1 MRTFIMA
8 LSTSP
13 ENCRSPL
20 SIPITYRKHIP
31 NPAVSVMELLTFD
44 PPPLLNPSGTDL
56 TPVFSPR
63 KPTIEPALLQKLP
76 IPPLDFTRSAKSAF
90 EQAHFDGRLS
100 IVHPQDMTVHLPFW
114 ILTYWERM
122 SHVLTTRTRWF
133 KARIWLQ
140 DLVTAIHPMSALA
153 NKALD
158 SLAIIGWDILL
169 SGPAKHL
176 LTRDLIPLL
185 STSEIAGHLLDGIL
199 LRVIDRISAT
209 QHLSGKVL
217 LEDLSLSQT
226 LGLLEVEQESYHSKR
241 SFKHLRDVG
250 DRLASGTIE
259 LAIIPLNVEGVHWA
273 VFFIDVQHCR
283 LQYGDSLGWD
293 PPMADVQR
301 IQRWLR
307 LHGFPTFS
315 EVGRLPSGRQDD
327 SYSCAIAMVNTIE
340 HFLFDEPIFINLN
353 KHYLRI
359 REYILLIEPLLNVRS
374 YLSICVNTS

>member
-1 MRTFIMA
+1 MA
-8 LSTSP
+8 LPALP
-13 ENCRSPL
+13 EKLHTRQTLL
-20 SIPITYRKHIP
+20 SIPITYRKYIP
-31 NPAVSVMELLTFD
+31 NQAVSVVELLAFD
-44 PPPLLNPSGTDL
+44 PPPLLDPSGIDL

-63 KPTIEPALLQKLP
+63 KPTINPALLQKLP
-76 IPPLDFTRSAKSAF
+76 VPPLDFTHTAKSAF
-90 EQAHFDGRLS
+90 EQARFNGQLS

-122 SHVLTTRTRWF
+122 WHVLTARTSWF
-133 KARIWLQ
+133 KARKWLQ
-140 DLVTAIHPMSALA
+140 DLVTVIHPMSALVT
-153 NKALD
+153 KALN
-158 SLAIIGWDILL
+158 SLTIIGWDIFL

-176 LTRDLIPLL
+176 LTRNLTPLL
-185 STSEIAGHLLDGIL
+185 STSEIAGNLLDGIL
-199 LRVIDRISAT
+199 LRVIDHINVT

-217 LEDLSLSQT
+217 LEDLSFSQT
-226 LGLLEVEQESYHSKR
+226 LGLFEAEHESYHSKR
-241 SFKHLRDVG
+241 SFQHLRDVG
-250 DRLASGTIE
+250 DRLASGAIE
-259 LAIIPLNVEGVHWA
+259 LAIIPLNVKGVHWA
-273 VFFIDVQHCR
+273 VFFIDVQHLR

-301 IQRWLR
+301 IQRWLQ

-315 EVGRLPSGRQDD
+315 EVGHLPSGRQDD

-374 YLSICVNTS
+374 HLSIHVNTS